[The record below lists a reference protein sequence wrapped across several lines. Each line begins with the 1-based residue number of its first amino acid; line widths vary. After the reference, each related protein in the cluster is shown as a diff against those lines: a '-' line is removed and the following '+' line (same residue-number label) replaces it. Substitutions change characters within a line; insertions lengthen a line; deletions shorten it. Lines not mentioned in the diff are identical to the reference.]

1 MLLDLSRTTTCPS
14 LFLALLGAAA
24 EALATVCLTEAD
36 CAFAGDCLAGRCQC
50 DVTWHGPNCTE
61 LALLP
66 ATSSDA
72 AGLRRNRSSSW
83 GASVLFDN
91 ASGEYYMFFADMAQ
105 HCGLNAWQT
114 NSQISVA
121 RSTNPT
127 GPFAVVP
134 GSPPIAPPFAHNP
147 TVHGPAPDGFYVIYH
162 IGSGQPSSHGSPRT
176 DCTNGTT
183 PAKHASLALEPPA
196 TMSPAAP
203 TILFSK
209 SVTGPWYSALLA
221 IEAVPGPGSQSA
233 ARSTVGCNNPAA
245 SFLKNGT
252 VLLVCKVSVT
262 PPNKWRQM
270 AVYSAS
276 HWRGPYSFR
285 RLTPV
290 YGEDPYLLR
299 RRIVHSLA
307 AALNCFVLEFCTFML
322 IWFSLF
328 RPGTSGMTHAAM
340 HFT

>member
-1 MLLDLSRTTTCPS
+1 MLHHLSRTATFPC
-14 LFLALLGAAA
+14 LFLTLLGA
-24 EALATVCLTEAD
+24 EALASVSDCTTEAD
-36 CAFAGDCLAGRCQC
+36 CAFAGDCLAGRCRC
-50 DVTWHGPNCTE
+50 DATWRGPNCTE

-66 ATSSDA
+66 ATASDA
-72 AGLRRNRSSSW
+72 AGLRRGSSSSW
-83 GASVLFDN
+83 GGSVLADN
-91 ASGEYYMFFADMAQ
+91 ATGVHFMFFADMAR

-121 RSTNPT
+121 KSTHPA

-134 GSPPIAPPFAHNP
+134 DSPPIAPPFAHNP

-162 IGSGQPSSHGSPRT
+162 IGSGKPSSHGPPRT

-183 PAKHASLALEPPA
+183 PAEHASSLALEPPT

-203 TILFSK
+203 TMLFSK
-209 SVTGPWYSALLA
+209 SLTGPWNSALLA
-221 IEAVPGPGSQSA
+221 IEAVPGSQSA
-233 ARSTVGCNNPAA
+233 SVVAAQSSTSGCNNPAA

-270 AVYSAS
+270 AVYTAS

-290 YGEDPYLLR
+290 YGEDPYLLLR
-299 RRIVHSLA
+299 PIILILSTEPFCIGILR
-307 AALNCFVLEFCTFML
+307 CFE
-322 IWFSLF
+322 
-328 RPGTSGMTHAAM
+328 R
-340 HFT
+340 